1 MTHPTEA
8 QADIVERLLD
18 EADLCQNEG
27 AEDIATLLSEAAAEI
42 TRLRE
47 TVRRVQSAAKT
58 IMIGEADEL
67 RSLREQRREWHLAV
81 NSLDSEREANAVLT
95 SEVELL
101 RAQLAEAELRGV
113 KAGLGAALKALKTA
127 QYDPAPYTKGSSAIR
142 AIDPTTLTAGEGDH
156 G

>member
-1 MTHPTEA
+1 MTQPTEA

-42 TRLRE
+42 TRLR
-47 TVRRVQSAAKT
+47 
-58 IMIGEADEL
+58 
-67 RSLREQRREWHLAV
+67 
-81 NSLDSEREANAVLT
+81 
-95 SEVELL
+95 
-101 RAQLAEAELRGV
+101 AQLAEAELRGV
-113 KAGLGAALKALKTA
+113 KAGLEAALKALKTA

-142 AIDPTTLTAGEGDH
+142 AIDPATLTAGEGDH